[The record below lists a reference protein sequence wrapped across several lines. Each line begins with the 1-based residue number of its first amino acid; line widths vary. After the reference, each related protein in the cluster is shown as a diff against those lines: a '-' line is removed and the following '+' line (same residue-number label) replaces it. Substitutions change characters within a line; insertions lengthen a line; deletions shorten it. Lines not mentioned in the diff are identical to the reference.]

1 MQEAKEE
8 LNKPLDSDESSP
20 RLRVRLQVTSHAA
33 KTAINPPLSGRGR
46 QGIDFLGN
54 YLDALRR
61 VLVRVVAVV
70 AVLGV
75 GAFVAM
81 PWIFDNVIMAPCS
94 PSFPVYEL
102 FDRIAG
108 QTTADGFEVDVV
120 KPRAC
125 LAAVCASLGFVLGGS
140 DCRISSGHIPA
151 VGLCG
156 SRAL

>member
-1 MQEAKEE
+1 MADKESTFW
-8 LNKPLDSDESSP
+8 D
-20 RLRVRLQVTSHAA
+20 H
-33 KTAINPPLSGRGR
+33 
-46 QGIDFLGN
+46 
-54 YLDALRR
+54 LDALRR

-120 KPRAC
+120 SLE
-125 LAAVCASLGFVLGGS
+125 LASQLFVHLSASCWVALIVGFPVV
-140 DCRISSGHIPA
+140 I
-151 VGLCG
+151 
-156 SRAL
+156 

>member
-1 MQEAKEE
+1 MADKESTFW
-8 LNKPLDSDESSP
+8 D
-20 RLRVRLQVTSHAA
+20 H
-33 KTAINPPLSGRGR
+33 
-46 QGIDFLGN
+46 
-54 YLDALRR
+54 LDALRR

-120 KPRAC
+120 SLE
-125 LAAVCASLGFVLGGS
+125 LASQLFVHLSASCWVALIVGFPVVIYLLWGYMSTSAVASPVRSFSAMSCSISVLPQV
-140 DCRISSGHIPA
+140 IS
-151 VGLCG
+151 LY
-156 SRAL
+156 SRSR